1 MKKILAILFAM
12 VMMVGTAHAYKPVDY
27 VTGSVTNS
35 DVDVNG
41 TKIDSTTG
49 FSVGAGKN
57 IHNKWLALEGTYSQ
71 TGEIEVGGNDV
82 GEVKTIGVWIVADP
96 TIIKINTMPLKFL
109 ARVGGVYN
117 NVNVHNG
124 QNAYDTGIAW
134 GAGVG
139 LGVTKHLDVIL
150 DYRTM
155 DIDTPISGVDV
166 GVDTVGLGLVYN
178 F

>member
-1 MKKILAILFAM
+1 MKQIFAILFAM

-27 VTGSVTNS
+27 VTGSVTRS
-35 DVDVNG
+35 DVDVNNVNL
-41 TKIDSTTG
+41 DHTTG

-57 IHNKWLALEGTYSQ
+57 IHDKWLALEATYAQ
-71 TGEIEVGGNDV
+71 TGEVTIGGTDI

-96 TIIKINTMPLKFL
+96 TIIKINTMPVKFL

-117 NVNVHNG
+117 NVNIHNSP
-124 QNAYDTGIAW
+124 NVYDTGLAW
-134 GAGVG
+134 GAGIG

-150 DYRTM
+150 DYRSM
-155 DIDTPISGVDV
+155 DIDTPIAGVDLE
-166 GVDTVGLGLVYN
+166 VDTVGLGLVYN